1 MAIEFGEIEEVVLT
15 DIWPH
20 EATDFTPWLAQNV
33 DALGAALGLELE
45 LVRTEAAVGGFSCDI
60 LAKDLG
66 ANRLVVI
73 ENQIKPTDHDH
84 LGKLITY
91 ASGLGG
97 EAIVWVAKKLRDE
110 HRQAIEWLNER
121 TKPGTDFWGVEIKV
135 IKIGNSR
142 PAFQFQV
149 VAAPFE
155 GETSNPT
162 PPPDPGGETPLSELY
177 RGYFQRLINELRDA
191 HHFTNAQ
198 VAQPQSWYAFSSG
211 AAGLNY
217 VASFGRRGV
226 EVQLAIQFGT
236 AAENKAYFDLL
247 IQDRVAIEQE
257 LGISSSELLWERMDD
272 RQMSRVSLNKVGT
285 IRDDT
290 QALLEIHNWMVA
302 SLVKFRQVFGPR
314 LHPILHQV
322 RPRE

>member
-1 MAIEFGEIEEVVLT
+1 MTIEFAEIEEVELT
-15 DIWPH
+15 DIWRN

-60 LAKDLG
+60 LARDLG

-73 ENQIKPTDHDH
+73 ENQIKPTDHGH
-84 LGKLITY
+84 LGQLITY

-135 IKIGNSR
+135 IKIGDSK
-142 PAFQFQV
+142 PAYQFQV

-155 GETSNPT
+155 GETA
-162 PPPDPGGETPLSELY
+162 PPILSPEPGGESPLSELY
-177 RGYFQRLINELRDA
+177 RGYFQRLINELREV
-191 HHFTNAQ
+191 HHFTNARI
-198 VAQPQSWYAFSSG
+198 AQPQSWYAFSSG

-217 VASFGRRGV
+217 VAAFGRNRV
-226 EVQLAIQFGT
+226 TVHLAIQFGT
-236 AAENKAYFDLL
+236 SAENKAYFDLL
-247 IQDRVAIEQE
+247 MREHEAIEQE
-257 LGISSSELLWERMDD
+257 FRSADEELVWERMDD
-272 RQMSRVSLNKVGT
+272 RQMSRVSLYRSGS

-290 QALLEIHNWMVA
+290 QALLDMEGC
-302 SLVKFRQVFGPR
+302 LLKFRHVFGPR

-322 RPRE
+322 RPRD

>member
-1 MAIEFGEIEEVVLT
+1 MMIEFGEIEEVALT
-15 DIWPH
+15 DIWKN

-33 DALGAALGLELE
+33 DALGAALGLDLE

-60 LAKDLG
+60 LARDLG

-97 EAIVWVAKKLRDE
+97 EAVVWVAKKLRDE

-135 IKIGNSR
+135 IKISGSK
-142 PAFQFQV
+142 PAYQFQV

-155 GETSNPT
+155 SDTPNPT
-162 PPPDPGGETPLSELY
+162 PPPDPGESPTSESY
-177 RGYFQRLINELRDA
+177 RAYFQRLIDELRDV
-191 HHFTNAQ
+191 HHFTNAI

-211 AAGLNY
+211 ASGINY
-217 VASFGRRGV
+217 VAAFGRTRV
-226 EVQLAIQFGT
+226 TVHLAIQFGT

-247 IQDRVAIEQE
+247 MQDRLAIEQE
-257 LGISSSELLWERMDD
+257 LGVADGELVWERMDD
-272 RQMSRVSLNKVGT
+272 RQMSRVSLYKSGS
-285 IRDDT
+285 IRDDS
-290 QALLEIHNWMVA
+290 QALLDTHNWMA
-302 SLVKFRQVFGPR
+302 ANLLRFKKVFGPR

-322 RPRE
+322 RPRD

>member
-1 MAIEFGEIEEVVLT
+1 VAIEFGEIEEVALT
-15 DIWPH
+15 EIWPH
-20 EATDFTPWLAQNV
+20 EAADFTPWLAQNV
-33 DALGAALGLELE
+33 DALGAVLGLELE

-60 LAKDLG
+60 LARDLG

-73 ENQIKPTDHDH
+73 ENQIKPTDHGH
-84 LGKLITY
+84 LGQLITY

-121 TKPGTDFWGVEIKV
+121 TKTGTDFWGVEIKV
-135 IKIGNSR
+135 IKIGDSR

-155 GETSNPT
+155 GETSNPIPT
-162 PPPDPGGETPLSELY
+162 QDPGGETPLSELY
-177 RGYFQRLINELRDA
+177 RGYFQRLINELRDV

-217 VASFGRRGV
+217 AASFGRRGV

-236 AAENKAYFDLL
+236 AAENKVYFDLL

-257 LGISSSELLWERMDD
+257 LGIGDGELLWERMDD
-272 RQMSRVSLNKVGT
+272 RQMSRVSLCKSGS

-290 QALLEIHNWMVA
+290 QALLDIHNWMVTN
-302 SLVKFRQVFGPR
+302 LLKFRKAFGPR

-322 RPRE
+322 RPTR